1 MPELREGNIMYSYE
15 WDETTG
21 GLLLTSSL
29 PKVSKEPRPVYY
41 QELDL
46 LGFDKHW
53 IYEKNDAY
61 PYMWAEATSYFY
73 RGRKVAEIQG
83 GSCYTT
89 PELNIL
95 EAPEPEGIP
104 LKFVDIP
111 AMVEKNRA
119 IMESLIQE
127 TIKKVYNTYKKFKNK
142 VDFFHVSYSGGKDSE
157 VTFDI
162 VQRTL
167 PHNAFKVLFGDT
179 GMEFPDTYIAK
190 DVIKK
195 FCEENKIEFYEARS
209 EFNPLDSWRKFGMP
223 SSSMRWCCGVHKT
236 APQLLKLR
244 EVTGNSNLKEMAFVG
259 IRSSES
265 TRRSEYEYTSFGTKH
280 SGQFSCY
287 PILEWNSAEVYL
299 YIYMQNLHINAAYKK
314 GSSRAGCLFCPMASE
329 KSDFFNH
336 GIYPEEVEPF
346 IDIIKE
352 LYIDRKDK
360 ALLNSYIENKGW
372 KARKNGRDLSIG
384 IGDYTETTVET
395 KRIIVLKTNDESWK
409 EWIKTIGILDYENDC
424 FHLYIEN
431 NPTFCFTV
439 SVTKDGY
446 KKFVFDEEAAKS
458 NPTLF
463 KAIKNV
469 LKKCHTCIACRYCEA
484 NCPYGNISFVNGKVS
499 ISDACIKCGLCN
511 KIDNG
516 CLVYNSLILPK
527 GTGKMKKGSLDEY
540 GTHPVKLEWIQE
552 YIKYKEDFEE
562 KQTKLGSAMLP
573 MFKKFL
579 RNAGI
584 TNKNNAWTPLAQI
597 LFKNELDSDY
607 LWGLMFANLAYS
619 TQTRWMI
626 KNLDFNATYLQNELV
641 DMISGFSSS
650 KTGPRNISNSFRHIA
665 ELSFSKVGFGEVT
678 GKTKEGFQ
686 FIRHPWENPDPR
698 VILYSLYKF
707 AEACDGYYQF
717 TLSRLLNHDIES
729 EGVSPTEIFGLSRE
743 QMEKILN
750 GLAINYSEFIS
761 VAFTLDLD
769 NINLNS
775 EKTAE
780 DVLSLF

>member
-1 MPELREGNIMYSYE
+1 MYSYE

-265 TRRSEYEYTSFGTKH
+265 TRRSEYEY
-280 SGQFSCY
+280 
-287 PILEWNSAEVYL
+287 
-299 YIYMQNLHINAAYKK
+299 
-314 GSSRAGCLFCPMASE
+314 
-329 KSDFFNH
+329 
-336 GIYPEEVEPF
+336 
-346 IDIIKE
+346 
-352 LYIDRKDK
+352 
-360 ALLNSYIENKGW
+360 ALL
-372 KARKNGRDLSIG
+372 
-384 IGDYTETTVET
+384 
-395 KRIIVLKTNDESWK
+395 
-409 EWIKTIGILDYENDC
+409 
-424 FHLYIEN
+424 
-431 NPTFCFTV
+431 
-439 SVTKDGY
+439 
-446 KKFVFDEEAAKS
+446 
-458 NPTLF
+458 
-463 KAIKNV
+463 
-469 LKKCHTCIACRYCEA
+469 
-484 NCPYGNISFVNGKVS
+484 
-499 ISDACIKCGLCN
+499 GL
-511 KIDNG
+511 
-516 CLVYNSLILPK
+516 
-527 GTGKMKKGSLDEY
+527 
-540 GTHPVKLEWIQE
+540 
-552 YIKYKEDFEE
+552 
-562 KQTKLGSAMLP
+562 
-573 MFKKFL
+573 
-579 RNAGI
+579 
-584 TNKNNAWTPLAQI
+584 
-597 LFKNELDSDY
+597 
-607 LWGLMFANLAYS
+607 
-619 TQTRWMI
+619 
-626 KNLDFNATYLQNELV
+626 
-641 DMISGFSSS
+641 
-650 KTGPRNISNSFRHIA
+650 
-665 ELSFSKVGFGEVT
+665 
-678 GKTKEGFQ
+678 
-686 FIRHPWENPDPR
+686 
-698 VILYSLYKF
+698 
-707 AEACDGYYQF
+707 
-717 TLSRLLNHDIES
+717 
-729 EGVSPTEIFGLSRE
+729 
-743 QMEKILN
+743 
-750 GLAINYSEFIS
+750 
-761 VAFTLDLD
+761 
-769 NINLNS
+769 
-775 EKTAE
+775 
-780 DVLSLF
+780 